1 MSSSNA
7 QPLVKGEILFSKELG
22 SFSGATV
29 NVYLEDVSLLD
40 APAKIVAKQ
49 VMADLHHSMGTENR
63 GTFALQGEIADIRA
77 RYAIRVHVSLHGGE
91 QIHRGDSISTE
102 SYPVLTFGYP
112 NQVSVR
118 VAEVK

>member
-1 MSSSNA
+1 MSSSNV
-7 QPLVKGEILFSKELG
+7 QPLVKGEVRFSKELG

-29 NVYLEDVSLLD
+29 NVYLEDVSLPD

-49 VMADLHHSMGTENR
+49 VIADLNHTMGTENR
-63 GTFALQGEIADIRA
+63 GEFALQGEIADIRA
-77 RYAIRVHVSLHGGE
+77 RYSIRVHVSLRGDE
-91 QIHRGDSISTE
+91 QIHRGDYISTE

-118 VAEVK
+118 VTEVK